1 MEKQL
6 LLDLYRKMVSIRK
19 FEEKGIELYSQNLM
33 RGSLHLYIGEEAIA
47 AGVCQAL
54 RRDDYVTSYHR
65 GHGHTIA
72 KGGDMGRMF
81 AEMLGKETGYCKG
94 RGGSMH
100 IADFEIG
107 MLGANGIVGGGIPI
121 AVGAGLSSKLQ
132 GNDRVT
138 VCFFGDGA
146 SNEGAFHEAINLAAV
161 WELPVVFVCENNQY
175 GETNPHVEACSVEN
189 VGDRACAYGIP
200 GVVIDG
206 NDVLAVY
213 GAATTAVERARSGGG
228 PTIIEG
234 KTYRWYGHFYG
245 ESSGYRTKDEIEE
258 WKLKDPVVTF
268 RAQVISTGGLPE
280 EEFDKIDAEVQ
291 QTVDQ
296 AAEFAVSS
304 PEPNPEEAMEYI
316 YV

>member
-65 GHGHTIA
+65 GHGHTVA

-121 AVGAGLSSKLQ
+121 AVGAGLSAKLQ
-132 GNDRVT
+132 GSDRVT

-146 SNEGAFHEAINLAAV
+146 SNEGSFHEAINLAAV
-161 WELPVVFVCENNQY
+161 WGLPVIFVCENNQY
-175 GETNPHVEACSVEN
+175 GETNPHVEACAVEN

-200 GVVIDG
+200 GVVVDG
-206 NDVLAVY
+206 NDALAVY
-213 GAATTAVERARSGGG
+213 EAATAAVERARSGGG
-228 PTIIEG
+228 PTLIEG

-245 ESSGYRTKDEIEE
+245 ESSGYRTKEEIEE
-258 WKLKDPVVTF
+258 WRLKDPVTTF
-268 RAQVISTGGLPE
+268 RARVISTGGLPE
-280 EEFDKIDAEVQ
+280 EEFDRIDAEVQ
-291 QTVDQ
+291 QAVDR